1 MTRTEVIQR
10 MIDFRGF
17 KTYIEIGSYRNENVK
32 NLKID
37 RKITV
42 DPDPDAYANY
52 QMTSDQYFDENDEK
66 FDIIFIDGLHEHSQ
80 VWRDIRNS
88 LEHLN
93 PNGVIVMHDC
103 MPKSEKMQVWDNKS
117 HQSEEWTGDTWKAYY
132 KAYGELSYKV
142 YVVDTDYGCGV
153 IDTSEKYK
161 EDINWKVDMEEL
173 KYEDYLD
180 LINRNAYG
188 VIPVSEYVRRTR
200 E

>member
-17 KTYIEIGSYRNENVK
+17 KTYLEIGSFRNENVK
-32 NLKID
+32 NLRID
-37 RKITV
+37 RKVTV
-42 DPDPDAYANY
+42 DPDPEAYANY
-52 QMTSDQYFDENDEK
+52 QMTSDQYFAENDEK

-88 LEHLN
+88 LGHLN

-132 KAYGELSYKV
+132 KAYSELSYKV

-188 VIPVSEYVRRTR
+188 VIPVSEYVMRTR
-200 E
+200 